1 MATGILGI
9 ADLAATTLTT
19 LYTVPSTTFTVATV
33 SVCNRGTAPVTVRI
47 ALAGPVSVSAT
58 PANGEYIEF
67 DMVIQPKGVLERT
80 GLVLNETRRIIVYAS
95 ATGVSATAF
104 GIETSTV

>member
-1 MATGILGI
+1 MATGILGT
-9 ADLAATTLTT
+9 ADLTATTLTT
-19 LYTVPSTTFTVATV
+19 LYTVPATTFAVATV
-33 SVCNRGTAPVTVRI
+33 SVCNRGTAPVNIRI
-47 ALAGPVSVSAT
+47 ALAATAT

-80 GLVLNETRRIIVYAS
+80 GLVLDATKRIVVFAS

-104 GIETSTV
+104 GIEKSTV

>member
-47 ALAGPVSVSAT
+47 ALAALAT
-58 PANGEYIEF
+58 PTAGEYIEY

-80 GLVLNETRRIIVYAS
+80 GLVLDATKRIVMYAS
-95 ATGVSATAF
+95 ATSVSATAF

>member
-47 ALAGPVSVSAT
+47 ALAATAT
-58 PANGEYIEF
+58 PTNGEYIEY

-80 GLVLNETRRIIVYAS
+80 GLVLDATKRIVMYTS

>member
-19 LYTVPSTTFTVATV
+19 LYTVPATTFAVATV

-47 ALAGPVSVSAT
+47 ALAATAT

-80 GLVLNETRRIIVYAS
+80 GLVLDATKRIVMYAS

>member
-47 ALAGPVSVSAT
+47 ALAALAT
-58 PANGEYIEF
+58 PTNGEYIEY

-80 GLVLNETRRIIVYAS
+80 GLVLDATKRIVMYAS

>member
-1 MATGILGI
+1 MATGILGQ
-9 ADLAATTLTT
+9 AAPNAAENTT
-19 LYTVPSTTFTVATV
+19 LYVVPAATFTVATV

-47 ALAGPVSVSAT
+47 ALASAAT
-58 PANGEYIEF
+58 PTDGEYIEY

-80 GLVLNETRRIIVYAS
+80 GLVLNATKRIVMYAS
-95 ATGVSATAF
+95 ATGVSAVAF

>member
-47 ALAGPVSVSAT
+47 ALAATAT
-58 PANGEYIEF
+58 PTNGEYIEY

-80 GLVLNETRRIIVYAS
+80 GLVLDATKRIVMYAS

>member
-9 ADLAATTLTT
+9 ADLAATQLIT

-47 ALAGPVSVSAT
+47 ALAALAT
-58 PANGEYIEF
+58 PTNGEYIEY

-80 GLVLNETRRIIVYAS
+80 GLVLDATKRIVMYAS

>member
-47 ALAGPVSVSAT
+47 ALAALAT
-58 PANGEYIEF
+58 PTAGEYIEY

-80 GLVLNETRRIIVYAS
+80 GLVLDATKKIVMYAS
-95 ATGVSATAF
+95 ATSVSATAF

>member
-19 LYTVPSTTFTVATV
+19 LYTVPATTFAVATV
-33 SVCNRGTAPVTVRI
+33 SVCNRGTAPVTIRI
-47 ALAGPVSVSAT
+47 ALAATAT

-80 GLVLNETRRIIVYAS
+80 GLVLDATKRIVMYAS

>member
-47 ALAGPVSVSAT
+47 ALAATAT
-58 PANGEYIEF
+58 PANGEYIEY

-80 GLVLNETRRIIVYAS
+80 GLVLDATKRIVMYAS

>member
-47 ALAGPVSVSAT
+47 ALAAAAT
-58 PANGEYIEF
+58 PTAGEYIEY

-80 GLVLNETRRIIVYAS
+80 GLVLDATKRIVMYSSAAS
-95 ATGVSATAF
+95 VSATAF